1 MKLCTL
7 KNNFKLIL
15 PNKKLR
21 IHHCRFISLDQCV
34 KLVLCH
40 YGPVTIRGQKKLGFL
55 SNGPVSTP
63 LGVER
68 KNTADLSRA
77 GPYI

>member
-21 IHHCRFISLDQCV
+21 IHH
-34 KLVLCH
+34 

-55 SNGPVSTP
+55 SKGPVSTP